1 MKFYIVQRHLIRSH
15 SYPVYAMSLN
25 HISTIIKHAENRIE
39 LVCVCVSIAVGLNIT
54 MALKTAISRLLY
66 NIVKLLFG

>member
-1 MKFYIVQRHLIRSH
+1 MKFYIVLRHLIHSH

-39 LVCVCVSIAVGLNIT
+39 LVCVCFNSSGLKYHNGIKDCNQQT
-54 MALKTAISRLLY
+54 VI
-66 NIVKLLFG
+66 